1 MATQLE
7 LTEKNLKLLQDIRN
21 LSKERNKL
29 TGVTDGR
36 GLTQFRFFADK
47 VEQFNRYR
55 DNTSKVFNFLTG
67 KAKRDEKALAESQG
81 IDVEQLR
88 QLQKDNLVQASLKEQ
103 FEKQVELQKSLNTN
117 FEKYFDKLSDDQ
129 KELLQKDEKKFTEL
143 FQTFTQTAANKEL
156 TDTQRNNTLTEA
168 IEKVVSNANEN
179 TNRVIQGNKQNTQ
192 DAIDNENENISDAI
206 DRESIAG
213 RQANTA
219 FGASLV
225 QPTTPIAP
233 EVTVESKDGFSL
245 LEAVGFTKIFD
256 MFGKVFRKGFLSSI
270 VRGSAL
276 IFGKGVIT
284 KFIFGLTKVL
294 GLALNPVVLG
304 GALLF
309 IFKDE
314 ISKLIGM
321 TFRFLG
327 KQLAAA
333 INGFKRFI
341 SNIFPFSLFMDEND
355 YLTNDQIKSK
365 QEFEQK
371 QREDIQKLTKPEVKF
386 VDPATLG
393 RNQELVNG
401 EEKISS
407 DLTKLGQNIKQVD
420 MINESALA
428 DKASSTFM
436 NVQTN
441 TDNSNNSISNTST
454 SSTPIRTHDP
464 LINTFR
470 NLA

>member
-67 KAKRDEKALAESQG
+67 KAKRDEIALAESQG

-103 FEKQVELQKSLNTN
+103 FEKQVELQKSLNTD

-156 TDTQRNNTLTEA
+156 TDTQRNNELTKA
-168 IEKVVSNANEN
+168 IEKVISNANEN

-213 RQANTA
+213 RKPNPRL
-219 FGASLV
+219 GASLV
-225 QPTTPIAP
+225 QPTTPITP

-245 LEAVGFTKIFD
+245 LEALGFTKIFN
-256 MFGKVFRKGFLSSI
+256 MFGKVFRKGFLRSI

-276 IFGKGVIT
+276 IFGKGIIT

-355 YLTNDQIKSK
+355 YLTDDQIKSRE
-365 QEFEQK
+365 QFRQK
-371 QREDIQKLTKPEVKF
+371 QRKDIEKFTKPEVKF
-386 VDPATLG
+386 KDPATIG
-393 RNQELVNG
+393 RN
-401 EEKISS
+401 EER
-407 DLTKLGQNIKQVD
+407 VR
-420 MINESALA
+420 MIDENALA
-428 DKASSTFM
+428 DKAGSTFM

-441 TDNSNNSISNTST
+441 TDNSNNSVSNTST

-464 LINTFR
+464 LINAFR

>member
-47 VEQFNRYR
+47 VEKFNRYR
-55 DNTSKVFNFLTG
+55 DNTAKVFNFLTG
-67 KAKRDEKALAESQG
+67 KAKRDEIALAESQG

-103 FEKQVELQKSLNTN
+103 FEKQVELQKSLNTD

-143 FQTFTQTAANKEL
+143 FQTFTKTAANKEL

-168 IEKVVSNANEN
+168 IEKVISNANEN

-219 FGASLV
+219 FGTSLV
-225 QPTTPIAP
+225 QPTTPVTP
-233 EVTVESKDGFSL
+233 EVTVEQVSKDGFGL
-245 LEAVGFTKIFD
+245 LEILGLNKIF
-256 MFGKVFRKGFLSSI
+256 GVVSKIFR
-270 VRGSAL
+270 RGILASFKRASLL
-276 IFGKGVIT
+276 IFGKP
-284 KFIFGLTKVL
+284 FIAGMIKVL
-294 GLALNPVVLG
+294 GFALNPIALG

-314 ISKLIGM
+314 ISKFIGM
-321 TFRFLG
+321 TFKFLGEKMAEAFNAFNRFL
-327 KQLAAA
+327 
-333 INGFKRFI
+333 
-341 SNIFPFSLFMDEND
+341 SSIFPFSLFMDEND
-355 YLTNDQIKSK
+355 YLTDDQIKSRE
-365 QEFEQK
+365 QLRQK
-371 QREDIQKLTKPEVKF
+371 QREELERITKPEVKF
-386 VDPATLG
+386 VDPTTFG
-393 RNQELVNG
+393 RN
-401 EEKISS
+401 EER
-407 DLTKLGQNIKQVD
+407 VR
-420 MINESALA
+420 MIDENALA
-428 DKASSTFM
+428 NASRKGEVIVTSM
-436 NVQTN
+436 A
-441 TDNSNNSISNTST
+441 SNNNQSFVNN
-454 SSTPIRTHDP
+454 
-464 LINTFR
+464 NTFTSKQIGTLDSR
-470 NLA
+470 VNKENNYN